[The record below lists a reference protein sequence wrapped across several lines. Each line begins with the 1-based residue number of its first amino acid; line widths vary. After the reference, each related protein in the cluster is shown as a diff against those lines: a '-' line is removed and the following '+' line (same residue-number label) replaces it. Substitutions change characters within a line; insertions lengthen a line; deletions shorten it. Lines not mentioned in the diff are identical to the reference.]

1 MGLDRL
7 NDYKEKL
14 KNINIYLETLNEY
27 KENLFEEINRSNK
40 KFGNT
45 LAVKY

>member
-1 MGLDRL
+1 MPEITITGDAT
-7 NDYKEKL
+7 DSTVSKIKQ
-14 KNINIYLETLNEY
+14 TLNEY